1 MATVTLAGRLATMLH
16 YLNRGYTVN
25 IKELSEEFEI
35 GERQIQKDIELF
47 SEMYEIESLG
57 SQNYRMT
64 KGYKL
69 IGTENE
75 DVEIAIALMKSLQQ
89 SALPQMNED
98 VDKALSK
105 SEKYGDIFLFNI
117 DNEEISHMREFRKF
131 LQAIRNRQS
140 CSFQYTKKDGTR
152 KDVHAHPY
160 RIANLSNYWY
170 LLAYDV
176 EAEKLKSYHINSIDS
191 VVLAGE
197 NYINNA
203 AVEKEIEDTFV
214 DFTSA
219 WFDGE
224 AKSVKLQVTGTAKH
238 YLDRSP
244 PRNITIISR
253 SDRELEIQFDYYN
266 DIEVLNFVKKWLP
279 DIKIIDHLKL
289 KQKLQKTLQNYL
301 QNN

>member
-1 MATVTLAGRLATMLH
+1 MATVTLPARLATMLH

-25 IKELSEEFEI
+25 VKQLSEEFDI

-47 SEMYEIESLG
+47 SDMYEIESLG
-57 SQNYRMT
+57 SQNYKIA

-75 DVEIAIALMKSLQQ
+75 DVDIAMALMKNLQQ

-117 DNEEISHMREFRKF
+117 DNEKISHMREFRKI
-131 LQAIRNRQS
+131 LQAIHYKQS
-140 CSFQYTKKDGTR
+140 CSFQYIKKDASSKEVT
-152 KDVHAHPY
+152 VHPY

-176 EAEKLKSYHINSIDS
+176 EGEKLKSYHINSIKR
-191 VVLAGE
+191 VILAGE
-197 NYINNA
+197 NYINDTA
-203 AVEKEIEDTFV
+203 IEKEIEDTFV
-214 DFTSA
+214 NFTTA

-224 AKSVKLQVTGTAKH
+224 AKSVTLEARGNAKT
-238 YLDRSP
+238 YIERKPS
-244 PRNITIISR
+244 RNMTFLSNV
-253 SDRELEIQFDYYN
+253 EEMIQIEFKYYN
-266 DIEVLNFVKKWLP
+266 EIEVLNFVKHWLP
-279 DIKIIDHLKL
+279 EVKILDNAELKH
-289 KQKLQKTLQNYL
+289 KLQILLQEYL
-301 QNN
+301 SDL

>member
-1 MATVTLAGRLATMLH
+1 MATVTLASRLATVLH

-25 IKELSEEFEI
+25 IKDLSDEFDI
-35 GERQIQKDIELF
+35 SERQIQKDIELF
-47 SEMYEIESLG
+47 SDMYEIDSLG
-57 SQNYRMT
+57 SQNYKMK

-89 SALPQMNED
+89 SALPQMNEE
-98 VDKALSK
+98 VDKALAK

-117 DNEEISHMREFRKF
+117 DNEEISQMKEFRKF
-131 LQAIRNRQS
+131 LQAIRNKQS
-140 CSFQYTKKDGTR
+140 CSFIYTKKDGSS
-152 KDVHAHPY
+152 KEVHAHPY

-176 EAEKLKSYHINSIDS
+176 EAERLKSYHINSIDR

-197 NYINNA
+197 NYINDA

-214 DFTSA
+214 DFTTA

-224 AKSVKLQVTGTAKH
+224 LKSVMLHATGHAKH
-238 YLDRSP
+238 YLERNSP
-244 PRNITIISR
+244 KNVTLISR
-253 SDRELEIQFDYYN
+253 SDTEIEIQFDYYN
-266 DIEVLNFVKKWLP
+266 EIEVLNFVKKWLP
-279 DIKIIDHLKL
+279 DVRIVNSTGL
-289 KQKLQKTLQNYL
+289 KQKLQESLQSYLKTI
-301 QNN
+301 

>member
-1 MATVTLAGRLATMLH
+1 MATATLAGRLATMLH

-25 IKELSEEFEI
+25 VKELSDEFDI

-47 SEMYEIESLG
+47 SDMYDIESLG
-57 SQNYRMT
+57 RQNYRMT

-75 DVEIAIALMKSLQQ
+75 DVEIATALMKSLQQ
-89 SALPQMNED
+89 SALPQMSED
-98 VDKALSK
+98 VDKALAD
-105 SEKYGDIFLFNI
+105 SEKYGNIFLFNI
-117 DNEEISHMREFRKF
+117 NNEEISQMKEFRKF

-140 CSFQYTKKDGTR
+140 CSFTYTKKDGSS
-152 KDVHAHPY
+152 KEAHAHPY

-176 EAEKLKSYHINSIDS
+176 EVEKLKSYHVNSIS
-191 VVLAGE
+191 QVILAGE

-203 AVEKEIEDTFV
+203 AIEKEIEDTFV
-214 DFTSA
+214 DFTTA

-224 AKSVKLQVTGTAKH
+224 LKSVRLQAVSNAKH

-244 PRNITIISR
+244 PKNITIISR
-253 SDRELEIQFDYYN
+253 SDIDIEIQFDYYN
-266 DIEVLNFVKKWLP
+266 EIEVLNFVKKWLP
-279 DIKIIDHLKL
+279 DIKIIGNTEL
-289 KQKLQKTLQNYL
+289 KQKLQESLQNYL
-301 QNN
+301 ENN